1 MVTVDLRIDEL
12 VLHGFEPSR
21 RATIEAA
28 FRTELE
34 RLVTQRASAARSFA
48 AADAPLQV
56 ADLRV
61 PSNAPDAVV
70 GRRLAE
76 ATMRAID
83 GSGRTVPSRMSSGGS
98 VPR

>member
-12 VLHGFEPSR
+12 LLHGFDPSR
-21 RATIEAA
+21 RAAIEDA
-28 FRTELE
+28 FRAELE

-83 GSGRTVPSRMSSGGS
+83 GSGHGAPSGMPPGGS
-98 VPR
+98 GT